1 MTPAQLTLLAEQ
13 AEFAAGYFA
22 ATNPAAARRLSDAAT
37 TASELAAQMER
48 RHQLALI
55 RSELA
60 DIRQRLD
67 RRSQSRPVRTAIE
80 VGSDQRS
87 TMAELQPVHDI

>member
-13 AEFAAGYFA
+13 AEFAAGFFA

-37 TASELAAQMER
+37 VASELAAQMER
-48 RHQLALI
+48 RHQVALI

-60 DIRQRLD
+60 DIRQRLE
-67 RRSQSRPVRTAIE
+67 RRSQSRSVRTVTE
-80 VGSDQRS
+80 VGSEPRS
-87 TMAELQPVHDI
+87 TISVPQPVHDI